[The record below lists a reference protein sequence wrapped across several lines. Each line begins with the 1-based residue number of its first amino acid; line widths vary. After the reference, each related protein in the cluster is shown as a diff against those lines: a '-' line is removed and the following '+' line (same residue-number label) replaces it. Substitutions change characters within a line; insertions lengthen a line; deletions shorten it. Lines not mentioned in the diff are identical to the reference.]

1 MIKITNGARTTTCTK
16 GAFENWY
23 KPMGW
28 EEVKPKNNKPI
39 EKEGE
44 NLEPKGG
51 VEVPLSEL
59 NLEELKAYAEEN
71 NIDISQAKTKKEI
84 RNLIKSSREG

>member
-1 MIKITNGARTTTCTK
+1 MIKITNGARTTMCTK

-23 KPMGW
+23 KSMGW
-28 EEVKPKNNKPI
+28 REVKPENKPI
-39 EKEGE
+39 ERREE
-44 NLEPKGG
+44 NLEPKGR

-59 NLEELKAYAEEN
+59 SLEELKAYAEEN

-84 RNLIKSSREG
+84 RNLIRSSREE

>member
-1 MIKITNGARTTTCTK
+1 MIRITNGARTTLCTK

-23 KPMGW
+23 KSMGW
-28 EEVKPKNNKPI
+28 REVKPENKPI
-39 EKEGE
+39 EKREE

-51 VEVPLSEL
+51 VEVPLSEM

>member
-1 MIKITNGARTTTCTK
+1 MIKITNGARTTMCTK

-23 KPMGW
+23 KSMGW
-28 EEVKPKNNKPI
+28 REVKPEDKPI
-39 EKEGE
+39 ERGEE
-44 NLEPKGG
+44 NLEPKER

-59 NLEELKAYAEEN
+59 SLEELKAYAEEN

-84 RNLIKSSREG
+84 RNLIRSSREE

>member
-1 MIKITNGARTTTCTK
+1 MIKITNGARTTMCTK

-23 KPMGW
+23 KSMGW
-28 EEVKPKNNKPI
+28 REVKPENKPI
-39 EKEGE
+39 EMGEE
-44 NLEPKGG
+44 NLEPKER

-59 NLEELKAYAEEN
+59 SLEELKAYAEEN

-84 RNLIKSSREG
+84 RNLIRSSREG

>member
-1 MIKITNGARTTTCTK
+1 MIKITNGARTTMCTK

-23 KPMGW
+23 KSMGW
-28 EEVKPKNNKPI
+28 REVKPENKPI
-39 EKEGE
+39 ERGEE
-44 NLEPKGG
+44 NLEPKGR

-59 NLEELKAYAEEN
+59 SLEELKAYAEEN

-84 RNLIKSSREG
+84 RNLIRSSREE

>member
-1 MIKITNGARTTTCTK
+1 MIKITNGARTTLCTK

-23 KPMGW
+23 KSMGW
-28 EEVKPKNNKPI
+28 REVKPENKPI
-39 EKEGE
+39 ERGEE
-44 NLEPKGG
+44 NLEPKER

-59 NLEELKAYAEEN
+59 SLEELKAYAEEN

-84 RNLIKSSREG
+84 RNLIRSSREG

>member
-1 MIKITNGARTTTCTK
+1 MIKITNGARTTMCTR

-23 KPMGW
+23 KSMGW
-28 EEVKPKNNKPI
+28 REVKPENKPI
-39 EKEGE
+39 ERGEE
-44 NLEPKGG
+44 NLEPKER

-59 NLEELKAYAEEN
+59 SLEELKAYAEEN

-84 RNLIKSSREG
+84 RNLIRSSREG

>member
-1 MIKITNGARTTTCTK
+1 MIKITNGARTTLCTK

-23 KPMGW
+23 KSMGW
-28 EEVKPKNNKPI
+28 REVKSESKPI
-39 EKEGE
+39 ERGEE
-44 NLEPKGG
+44 NLEPKER

-59 NLEELKAYAEEN
+59 SLEELKAYAEEN

-84 RNLIKSSREG
+84 RNLIRSSREG

>member
-1 MIKITNGARTTTCTK
+1 MIKITNGARTTMCTK

-23 KPMGW
+23 KSMGW
-28 EEVKPKNNKPI
+28 REVKPENKPI
-39 EKEGE
+39 ERGEE
-44 NLEPKGG
+44 NLEPKER

-59 NLEELKAYAEEN
+59 SLEELKAYAEEN

-84 RNLIKSSREG
+84 RNLIRSSREE

>member
-1 MIKITNGARTTTCTK
+1 MIKITNGARTTMCTK

-28 EEVKPKNNKPI
+28 EEVKPKNKPI
-39 EKEGE
+39 EKEEE
-44 NLEPKGG
+44 NPEPKGR

>member
-1 MIKITNGARTTTCTK
+1 MIKITNGVRTTMCTK

-23 KPMGW
+23 KSMGW
-28 EEVKPKNNKPI
+28 REVKPENKPI
-39 EKEGE
+39 GRGEE
-44 NLEPKGG
+44 NLEPKER

-59 NLEELKAYAEEN
+59 SLEELKAYAEEN

>member
-1 MIKITNGARTTTCTK
+1 MIKITNGARTTMCTK

-23 KPMGW
+23 KSMGW
-28 EEVKPKNNKPI
+28 REVKPENKPI
-39 EKEGE
+39 ERGEE
-44 NLEPKGG
+44 NLEPKER

-59 NLEELKAYAEEN
+59 SLEELKAYAEEN

-84 RNLIKSSREG
+84 RNLIRSSREG

>member
-1 MIKITNGARTTTCTK
+1 MIKITNGARTTMCTK

-28 EEVKPKNNKPI
+28 KEVKPKNKPI
-39 EKEGE
+39 EKREE
-44 NLEPKGG
+44 NPEPKGG
-51 VEVPLSEL
+51 VEVPLSEMS
-59 NLEELKAYAEEN
+59 LEELKAYAEEK

>member
-1 MIKITNGARTTTCTK
+1 MIKITNGARTTMCTK

-23 KPMGW
+23 KSMGW
-28 EEVKPKNNKPI
+28 REVKPENKPI
-39 EKEGE
+39 ERGEE
-44 NLEPKGG
+44 NLEPKER

-59 NLEELKAYAEEN
+59 SLEELKAYAEDN

-84 RNLIKSSREG
+84 RNLIRSSREG